1 MKGSDLFTRALLHE
15 GVSHIFGLP
24 GEENIDLLDSISR
37 TEIEFILTRHE
48 QGAAFMADAYGRV
61 KKVPGVCL
69 STLGPGATNLLTGV
83 ANAHLD
89 RVPLVAIT
97 AQASRDRLHKESHQN
112 VDTVAL
118 FSGITKYNRSII
130 VPDSIPEIVRKA
142 FSSSMKEQPGASHI
156 QLPEDIGTMEMEELR
171 MIPIPEEA
179 IYEANGDI
187 VNRAADVI
195 NSSRNP
201 IILAGNGVIRSSSWD
216 NVSKFIHQSGIPIV
230 STFMAKGIVPYD
242 DPHNLYIVG
251 GRPFPKELRPLINSD
266 LVIAIGFDMVE
277 YDPVIW
283 NNDSSR
289 KVINI
294 ATTVAETDEHFPVE
308 FDLVGNIGITLE
320 LLCKKV
326 HKRKISDEFIEIRN
340 RRRAFLDS
348 EGKGKEIIPK
358 SVIKTLSENNG
369 KNTLVISDVGLHKI
383 WMSRYYQPRFPDR
396 TIIYNGFASMGGS
409 LPGAI
414 GALKANSELEV
425 VSVMG
430 DGGFL
435 MNSQELETAYRLGL
449 SFTVVV
455 FNDHTY
461 SLIEKHQEDSGLPP
475 KYIHFTNPDF
485 EMLAKSFHCNYY
497 SAQDNM
503 EFLKAFTD
511 SRKNDRVNLIEI
523 KLNES

>member
-1 MKGSDLFTRALLHE
+1 MKGSDLFTKALLHE

-37 TEIEFILTRHE
+37 TDIEFILTRHE

-130 VPDSIPEIVRKA
+130 VPESIPEIVRKA

-156 QLPEDIGTMEMEELR
+156 QLPEDIGSMEMGELK
-171 MIPIPEEA
+171 MIPIPDEA
-179 IYEANGDI
+179 IYEANGEL
-187 VNRAADVI
+187 VNRAAGFI
-195 NSSRNP
+195 NKSKNP
-201 IILAGNGVIRSSSWD
+201 IILAGNGVIRSSSWES
-216 NVSKFIHQSGIPIV
+216 VAKFIHETGIPVV
-230 STFMAKGIVPYD
+230 STFMAKGIIPYD

-251 GRPFPKELRPLINSD
+251 GKPFPKELRPLINSD

-283 NNDSSR
+283 NDDSSR

-308 FDLVGNIGITLE
+308 FDLVGNISLTLE
-320 LLCKKV
+320 MLCKKV
-326 HKRKISDEFIEIRN
+326 SRREISQEFIDIRN

-348 EGKGKEIIPK
+348 DGKGREVVPK
-358 SVIKTLSENNG
+358 SIIRVLSENNN
-369 KNTLVISDVGLHKI
+369 KNTFVISDVGLHKI
-383 WMSRYYQPRFPDR
+383 WMSRYYQPKFPDR

-414 GALKANSELEV
+414 GALKANSELEL

-461 SLIEKHQEDSGLPP
+461 SLIEKHQEDAGLPP

-497 SAQDNM
+497 GAQDSK

-511 SRKNDRVNLIEI
+511 SRKNEGVNLIEI
-523 KLNES
+523 KLNEN